1 MPVEWHC
8 RHCRLRPASWC
19 LSPLSLPPP
28 RRTKSQPHCARD
40 VSTSRQRVR
49 RHQPSQPVPPPEIG
63 RTRKTALLGST
74 GQRRLRELQGALH
87 QTAPRAVDRPITPNE
102 SRVSCAARHRTGS
115 SGHRVRGLETTTSVS
130 MPRYRGRGGR
140 GRGLETT
147 ALAPMPRCLADSR
160 PRPRHQCRP
169 HLGNRG
175 RGLETTASVS
185 MPRCRGRGG
194 RGRGL
199 VSGFKTAASASML
212 RYRGRGGQGRGLKT
226 TALASMPRYR
236 GRGMRHRGCGHRNS
250 GRELKTTALVS
261 MPRY

>member
-28 RRTKSQPHCARD
+28 AT
-40 VSTSRQRVR
+40 
-49 RHQPSQPVPPPEIG
+49 HQVPTP
-63 RTRKTALLGST
+63 TRK
-74 GQRRLRELQGALH
+74 RRFDVPSARPATPAVAAGAS
-87 QTAPRAVDRPITPNE
+87 ARNRSNPKNSIARVDRPTPSPRTSRCAAPNGATGSRPPTPNE

-147 ALAPMPRCLADSR
+147 ALASMPRCLADSR
-160 PRPRHQCRP
+160 PRPTHQCRP

-185 MPRCRGRGG
+185 MPRYRGRGG

-199 VSGFKTAASASML
+199 VSRLETTASVLMS
-212 RYRGRGGQGRGLKT
+212 RYRGRGGRGRGLET
-226 TALASMPRYR
+226 TA
-236 GRGMRHRGCGHRNS
+236 
-250 GRELKTTALVS
+250 
-261 MPRY
+261 